1 MKHAK
6 LRELCMLALCAPLI
20 VAGKI
25 VLEPLPNVEIV
36 TFFIILFTVVFGWRA
51 LFPVA
56 IFVLEEGL
64 RNGFAPSWYIFYCVI
79 WPMLVVLT
87 MLVKRW
93 FRDSAVA
100 WAIFSSII
108 FVPIFSLTNVLILK
122 LLISINVKV
131 WVGSGFRLWPYI
143 VAGIPYDVAHI
154 IGNYAITL
162 ALFKP
167 LYRVLEKFTKAG
179 NDPIPD

>member
-20 VAGKI
+20 IAGKI

-51 LFPVA
+51 MFPVVV
-56 IFVLEEGL
+56 FVLEEGF
-64 RNGFAPSWYIFYCVI
+64 RHGIAPSWYVFYWVI
-79 WPMLVVLT
+79 WPLLCVLT

-93 FRDSAVA
+93 LKDSAQA
-100 WAIFSSII
+100 WAIFSSVI

-122 LLISINVKV
+122 LLVSINVSV
-131 WVGSGFRLWPYI
+131 WVGSGFHLWPYL
-143 VAGIPYDVAHI
+143 VAGIPYDISHI

-167 LYRVLEKFTKAG
+167 LYRVLDRFLKKG
-179 NDPIPD
+179 NDPIE